1 MTEKPN
7 HIPDYASSHAPGKI
21 VSTDIHDEHL
31 AKRYSPLS
39 VIAFAFTTTNSWVA
53 FGSGLAVPLA
63 CGGGPG
69 IIYGLI
75 VGGIIMATINIG
87 FAELASAFPS
97 AGGQYHIVYMVFP
110 PSTRRV
116 AAFFT
121 GWISII
127 YIMAALASCN
137 FFVAS
142 SILDLVALWH
152 PTYAIEAWH
161 TYLMHILLCI
171 IAFGATSRFPAA
183 IGRVGITVFWLSLA
197 GFIASMVTL
206 LSVSDGKQSG
216 TFVFEEYKNVSG
228 WSDGWAMIIGITA
241 CLWAYS
247 GVDGPTHLAEEVPN
261 PSRNVPIAIFLT
273 IGLGITT
280 VLAWTIALMFSIKD
294 VDAIIES
301 TVPILEVYNQA
312 LNSKVASTIWSVY
325 YIVLFYDIVLN
336 LFIFAGRTIWSLSRD
351 GGLPFS
357 RFLSHLNWASP
368 VRAAAVML
376 VLEIVVGI
384 LYVAS
389 TTAYSSFI
397 NLTLFTLNITVALPQ
412 AALLFRG
419 RGCLPERAFSLGKF
433 GYPINAIAT
442 LFVIF
447 FSITFCFPAF
457 MPITSSSMNY
467 LIVVMVIGLVFT
479 ACLWFGGL
487 QKTFTGPQVAI
498 EGGDHET
505 AQGVSSERPM

>member
-1 MTEKPN
+1 MSEKPD
-7 HIPDYASSHAPGKI
+7 IPDSASLAPSKTAGE
-21 VSTDIHDEHL
+21 STPTHFHEHL
-31 AKRYSPLS
+31 VKRYTPLS
-39 VIAFAFTTTNSWVA
+39 VVAFAFTTTNSWMA

-75 VGGIIMATINIG
+75 AGGIIMATINVG

-97 AGGQYHIVYMVFP
+97 AGGQYHIVYMAFP

-127 YIMAALASCN
+127 YLTAALASCN

-142 SILDLVALWH
+142 SILTLVNLWH
-152 PTYAIEAWH
+152 PSYAMEAWH
-161 TYLMHILLCI
+161 VYLLHILLCLV
-171 IAFGATSRFPAA
+171 AFVATARFPAA
-183 IGRVGITVFWLSLA
+183 IGRLGITIFWVSLT

-206 LSVSDGKQSG
+206 LTVSDDKQSSSA
-216 TFVFEEYKNVSG
+216 VFKEYKNVSG
-228 WSDGWAMIIGITA
+228 WSNGWSMIIGITS

-247 GVDGPTHLAEEVPN
+247 GVDAPTHLAEEVPN
-261 PSRNVPIAIFLT
+261 PSRNVPRAIFLT

-280 VLAWTIALMFSIKD
+280 VVAWTIALMFAVKD
-294 VDAIIES
+294 VDAIVES
-301 TVPILEVYNQA
+301 AVPILEVYNQT
-312 LNSKVASTIWSVY
+312 LNSRVATTIWIVY
-325 YIVLFYDIVLN
+325 YTVLFYDIVLN
-336 LFIFAGRTIWSLSRD
+336 LFIFSGRTVWSFSRD
-351 GGLPFS
+351 GGVPFS

-368 VRAAAVML
+368 VRATAVIL
-376 VLEIVVGI
+376 ALQIIIGI

-397 NLTLFTLNITVALPQ
+397 NLTLFALNITVALPQ

-419 RGCLPERAFSLGKF
+419 RGCLPQRAFSLGRF
-433 GYPINAIAT
+433 GYAVNATAT
-442 LFVIF
+442 LFVVF

-457 MPITSSSMNY
+457 MPVTPASMNY
-467 LIVVMVIGLVFT
+467 LIVVMAVGLVFT
-479 ACLWFGGL
+479 AGLWFGGL
-487 QKTFTGPQVAI
+487 RKTFTGPVVNIA
-498 EGGDHET
+498 G
-505 AQGVSSERPM
+505 

>member
-1 MTEKPN
+1 MAEKPD
-7 HIPDYASSHAPGKI
+7 IPDDASLSPSHAAGK
-21 VSTDIHDEHL
+21 STATDVHGEQL

-75 VGGIIMATINIG
+75 AGGVIMATINIG

-110 PSTRRV
+110 LPTRRV

-142 SILDLVALWH
+142 SILDLTALWH
-152 PTYAIEAWH
+152 PGYMIEAWH

-171 IAFGATSRFPAA
+171 IAFIATSRFPAA
-183 IGRVGITVFWLSLA
+183 IGRVGIAVFWLSLA

-206 LSVSDGKQSG
+206 LAVSDRKQSAS
-216 TFVFEEYKNVSG
+216 FVFEDYENVTG
-228 WSDGWAMIIGITA
+228 WSDGWAMMIGITA

-247 GVDGPTHLAEEVPN
+247 GVDAATHVSEEVPN

-273 IGLGITT
+273 IGLGIVT
-280 VLAWTIALMFSIKD
+280 VVAWTIALMFSIKD
-294 VDAIIES
+294 VDAIIAS
-301 TVPILEVYNQA
+301 TVPILEVYSQT
-312 LNSKVASTIWSVY
+312 LNSKVATTIWSVY

-357 RFLSHLNWASP
+357 HFLSHLNWAS
-368 VRAAAVML
+368 
-376 VLEIVVGI
+376 
-384 LYVAS
+384 
-389 TTAYSSFI
+389 
-397 NLTLFTLNITVALPQ
+397 
-412 AALLFRG
+412 
-419 RGCLPERAFSLGKF
+419 
-433 GYPINAIAT
+433 
-442 LFVIF
+442 
-447 FSITFCFPAF
+447 
-457 MPITSSSMNY
+457 
-467 LIVVMVIGLVFT
+467 
-479 ACLWFGGL
+479 
-487 QKTFTGPQVAI
+487 
-498 EGGDHET
+498 
-505 AQGVSSERPM
+505 